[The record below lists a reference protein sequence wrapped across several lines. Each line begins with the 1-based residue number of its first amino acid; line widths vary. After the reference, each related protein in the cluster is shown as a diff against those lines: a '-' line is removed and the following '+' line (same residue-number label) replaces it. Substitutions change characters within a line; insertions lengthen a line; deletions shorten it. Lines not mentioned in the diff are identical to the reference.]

1 MSGGNDQPWREK
13 SRADEQKLHT
23 KAGQSGRGCNTS
35 RSPILPGLCHVNA
48 AATWDE
54 GYCTLSGE
62 VCGIRIERCNP
73 SRKTWLNPQKSVWA
87 IVPEKSVKAD
97 GGKGP
102 AVAGNTACQESDV
115 LKAVARERMSAR
127 G

>member
-1 MSGGNDQPWREK
+1 MESEGSRRQSSEPTNRNRIRRRD
-13 SRADEQKLHT
+13 RADEAATQVEVPYYPD
-23 KAGQSGRGCNTS
+23 SVN
-35 RSPILPGLCHVNA
+35 VNA
-48 AATWDE
+48 AATWNE
-54 GYCTLSGE
+54 GYCTLCGE
-62 VCGIRIERCNP
+62 VCGERGASRNP
-73 SRKTWLNPQKSVWA
+73 CRKAWLSPQKSVWA

-97 GGKGP
+97 GGKGS